1 MKVYCILGIEY
12 SLYGTSLKYIPKIY
26 GIFKDK
32 NQALEK
38 RKSLL
43 FSVSDMLSINEMEI
57 E

>member
-12 SLYGTSLKYIPKIY
+12 CYGSSLKSIPKIY

-32 NQALEK
+32 NKALEK

-43 FSVSDMLSINEMEI
+43 FSVSDMLSINEIEI